1 MINRLTLNLM
11 NTLLITDILLPI
23 SILSAG
29 VIYGTDMFHA
39 VAGKKATAMSKDSSI
54 ADVYGHTHYIADQRM
69 PFIGITGLVSTA
81 LMTAINYTHT
91 SVAILSGF
99 ALLMLL
105 AHLALY
111 MILAKPINKMMS
123 EAALKNVVPDDIRIL
138 QQKWESAIYYRAGIL
153 SMAMLSLIMAAMR

>member
-1 MINRLTLNLM
+1 M
-11 NTLLITDILLPI
+11 NTVLITELLLPL

-69 PFIGITGLVSTA
+69 PVIGITGLVSTA
-81 LMTAINYTHT
+81 LITTINLGNPAI
-91 SVAILSGF
+91 APFSGF

-105 AHLALY
+105 AHLGLY
-111 MILAKPINKMMS
+111 MTLAKPINKKMAD
-123 EAALKNVVPDDIRIL
+123 AALKNVVPDDIREL
-138 QQKWESAIYYRAGIL
+138 QLKWESAIYYRAGIL
-153 SMAMLSLIMAAMR
+153 TLAMVALTIAVMSAK